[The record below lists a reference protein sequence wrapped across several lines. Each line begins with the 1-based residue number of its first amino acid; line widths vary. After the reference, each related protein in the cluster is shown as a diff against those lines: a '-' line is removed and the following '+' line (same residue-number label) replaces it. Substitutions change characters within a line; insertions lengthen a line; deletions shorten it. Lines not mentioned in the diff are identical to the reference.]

1 MKERLDLN
9 GIKGLNEE
17 VAGMI
22 PSLIQGLGEDPQCVA
37 RLTVK
42 IDFRA
47 QPDSGLRIEYRI
59 RQEFPARS
67 MLARRDLVEGVEF
80 EESTGQLPLFGE
92 QPRNRG

>member
-1 MKERLDLN
+1 MRKRLDLN

-22 PSLIQGLGEDPQCVA
+22 PSLIQGLDEVPQCVA
-37 RLTVK
+37 RLTVE
-42 IDFRA
+42 IDFQA

-67 MLARRDLVEGVEF
+67 MLARRDLIEGVEF
-80 EESTGQLPLFGE
+80 EDPTGQLSLFPE
-92 QPRNRG
+92 VSA